1 MLIFC
6 HTPNVTGTRP
16 SLLPP
21 ILRIW
26 DTRRPPRSAAS
37 LYQRLTSLDTIKE
50 PAEALRMAGADHD
63 PIVTPQALGRLLVHQ
78 LRDEERNRLSA
89 LEAV

>member
-1 MLIFC
+1 
-6 HTPNVTGTRP
+6 
-16 SLLPP
+16 
-21 ILRIW
+21 
-26 DTRRPPRSAAS
+26 
-37 LYQRLTSLDTIKE
+37 LDTIKE